1 MNANNPIISVI
12 LPCYNAEKFLP
23 LAVDSIL
30 NQTYKNFEL
39 IIIDD
44 GSTDN
49 SNSFLHKIQD
59 PRVRVLL
66 NDKNQGL
73 IFTLNRGISEARA
86 EFISRMDADDIATP
100 NRLRIQLDYL
110 QKNALDLVGCNAKI
124 FGVETRR
131 ILTYPQH
138 EDAIRLMALFASPFA
153 HPTVLGRRKVFELL
167 YSQEYPHA
175 EDYELWTR
183 VLAAGFR
190 CGNVPQ
196 VLLNYREH
204 ANQISKTKAEQQ
216 QASFRKAL
224 KKYAENTLDKEGFEC
239 FERLN
244 FARSTQYSTSE
255 IMELLRFITDLAQKW
270 RVSDAVAAEF
280 MLFIMRRAERSDF
293 KRIFHFHNACRQAG
307 IKLNAAQ
314 LAQAMYLSFSTLNH
328 SSMVYRVARKLL
340 R

>member
-1 MNANNPIISVI
+1 MKISVI
-12 LPCYNAEKFLP
+12 LPAYNCANYLQESLK
-23 LAVDSIL
+23 SIL
-30 NQTYKNFEL
+30 NQSLDCFEL
-39 IIIDD
+39 IVIDD
-44 GSTDN
+44 GSTDDTARIIN
-49 SNSFLHKIQD
+49 NIQD
-59 PRVRVLL
+59 KRLKAL
-66 NDKNQGL
+66 KNTNNKGL
-73 IFTLNRGISEARA
+73 IYTLNRAIQEADGD
-86 EFISRMDADDIATP
+86 FIARMDADDIAAP

-131 ILTYPQH
+131 ILTYPQY
-138 EDAIRLMALFASPFA
+138 EEAIRLMALFASPFA

-224 KKYAENTLDKEGFEC
+224 KKYAEHTLDKEGFEC

-293 KRIFHFHNACRQAG
+293 KRVFHFHNACRQAG